1 MTLLNPAFIIL
12 FPVIFPARPN
22 KRMNNAQHNTLPDVD
37 FYAQVPTYTINVWLG
52 GCIGN
57 IVSSDF

>member
-22 KRMNNAQHNTLPDVD
+22 KRTNNAQHNTLPDVD
-37 FYAQVPTYTINVWLG
+37 FYAQVPTTL
-52 GCIGN
+52 
-57 IVSSDF
+57 